1 MAGHEYAATDTD
13 LGVKVLLTIVES
25 LSAIDDERDTPGPGL
40 ADEFQ
45 RAMSRMLELDH
56 PLLGMPRRVSSR
68 TSELYWYTSQ
78 ATDGTPLRR
87 HLEHRGPLDWRSV
100 ALILFEATVA
110 LGTAHQ
116 RGCAHGN
123 IQSDTVVVEPN
134 GAIRF
139 LRPDVAARVLFQHS
153 DSSTISLAALW
164 DEPVFLSPD
173 VLNRRVPSPSD
184 DIYALGVLAY
194 ELLTGRLPYASPSE
208 PLGRFQSRRSAPDP
222 CELVSD
228 LPETMS
234 RLVRSMF
241 APRAAIRIP
250 NAAALRAEIQQ
261 QILTGL
267 GPNDGRSQLVDAL
280 RARVQ
285 GKKSAT
291 PAVASG
297 PASSAVDRAEAERV
311 VDQALL
317 SAGMGTGASGRQRS
331 PTRRGLWFGLG
342 LVGAVGL
349 IVALIPSGESLQ
361 RSAPSAP
368 ISKAL
373 NPPPPAKSMEAKPV
387 TPVPVEVDASEVAL
401 LKAEALIGSGQLALA
416 QRVLNR
422 ALSTDA
428 DESGALRM
436 LLASTLASEGRIKEA
451 VAAYIAADGDDEN
464 RSSGHLKAGLL
475 VATDGR
481 CVDAIPL
488 FNEFLRR
495 AGSSAEILKLLGN
508 CHLIGGDLTAA
519 RDALERAYVADKDDL
534 DIAIPLAQAL
544 EKSGE
549 RKAALDVYRR
559 AVSLSPNNQRA
570 RDGLARLQGG
580 DVQPVVGGVRL
591 AEATSEEAE
600 PMSVRAME
608 STAHAAFQRGD
619 YSQAARLYGEAI
631 KAAGDLPE
639 PSLLRNHAV
648 ALHKA
653 KKLRAAI
660 RAYERALTR
669 LPKDAELHFMLGMAL
684 SSQRQDSSAMR
695 ALRQALEMQ
704 PSNTKARFELG
715 LIALRRGRHSEAA
728 AAFEDTLRR
737 EPGNKA
743 ALQNLIKAR
752 VDGGDQTGAL
762 EALGRMHAK
771 HPADSQ
777 TLLTMAAL
785 LQTMDRDDEAEA
797 LLTEACAKGIKQACR

>member
-1 MAGHEYAATDTD
+1 
-13 LGVKVLLTIVES
+13 
-25 LSAIDDERDTPGPGL
+25 
-40 ADEFQ
+40 
-45 RAMSRMLELDH
+45 
-56 PLLGMPRRVSSR
+56 
-68 TSELYWYTSQ
+68 
-78 ATDGTPLRR
+78 
-87 HLEHRGPLDWRSV
+87 
-100 ALILFEATVA
+100 
-110 LGTAHQ
+110 
-116 RGCAHGN
+116 
-123 IQSDTVVVEPN
+123 
-134 GAIRF
+134 
-139 LRPDVAARVLFQHS
+139 
-153 DSSTISLAALW
+153 
-164 DEPVFLSPD
+164 
-173 VLNRRVPSPSD
+173 
-184 DIYALGVLAY
+184 
-194 ELLTGRLPYASPSE
+194 
-208 PLGRFQSRRSAPDP
+208 
-222 CELVSD
+222 
-228 LPETMS
+228 
-234 RLVRSMF
+234 MF

-250 NAAALRAEIQQ
+250 NAAALRDEIKQ
-261 QILTGL
+261 QILADL

-285 GKKSAT
+285 GKKPAS
-291 PAVASG
+291 PAVVNG
-297 PASSAVDRAEAERV
+297 PMSSTMDRAEAERV

-317 SAGMGTGASGRQRS
+317 SAGMGAGALGRHP
-331 PTRRGLWFGLG
+331 PTARRGLWFGLG

-349 IVALIPSGESLQ
+349 TVALMPSGESPHP
-361 RSAPSAP
+361 SPPNAPNSVVV
-368 ISKAL
+368 KAG
-373 NPPPPAKSMEAKPV
+373 PPTKSMEAEPLKPA
-387 TPVPVEVDASEVAL
+387 PVEADPVEVAR
-401 LKAEALIGSGQLALA
+401 LKAEALIGSGKLALA

-422 ALSTDA
+422 ALSTDDDA
-428 DESGALRM
+428 SGALRM

-451 VAAYIAADGDDEN
+451 VSAYIAADGDDQA
-464 RSSGHLKAGLL
+464 RSAGHLKAGLL

-488 FNEFLRR
+488 FNEVHRR

-508 CHLIGGDLTAA
+508 CHLIAGDLAAA

-534 DIAIPLAQAL
+534 DIAIPLAQTL

-570 RDGLARLQGG
+570 REGLARLQGG
-580 DVQPVVGGVRL
+580 DVQPLVGGLRVG
-591 AEATSEEAE
+591 EETSQEAE
-600 PMSVRAME
+600 PMSVSAME

-619 YSQAARLYGEAI
+619 YSQAARFYSEAI

-653 KKLRAAI
+653 KKLRAAV
-660 RAYERALTR
+660 RAYETALTR
-669 LPKDAELHFMLGMAL
+669 LPKDAELHFLMGMAL

-695 ALRQALEMQ
+695 ALRHALEIQ

-715 LIALRRGRHSEAA
+715 LVALRRGRHSEAA
-728 AAFEDTLRR
+728 EAFEDTLRR

-752 VDGGDQTGAL
+752 VDGGDQAGAL

-771 HPADSQ
+771 HPADAQ